1 MKLTD
6 LFSRAKRRPHHAV
19 KIETAARL
27 AAGFDSNV
35 GREVTDRSSMA
46 ELVRLLKEA
55 EDAQTT
61 SGRQPL

>member
-6 LFSRAKRRPHHAV
+6 LFSRARRRPHRADE
-19 KIETAARL
+19 IQTAARL
-27 AAGFDSNV
+27 AADFDSRA
-35 GREVTDRSSMA
+35 GSEVTDRSSMA

-55 EDAQTT
+55 EDAQAV